1 LINSLWEKETID
13 SRKRRRNQK
22 RRKQSNF
29 SNNSPLGLL
38 FVILLMMTDE
48 RFEQLVS
55 EAIETIPEK
64 FLRRLDNVAIV
75 TAERPSQEQLKQ
87 NDIPPGDTLLG
98 LYEGVPLIER
108 GEFYGAGEILPDKIT
123 IFKEPILEEAGA
135 DEAKLKEV
143 VRDTVWHEIAH
154 YFGYDD
160 HEIEVREEEGKNYS
174 T

>member
-1 LINSLWEKETID
+1 
-13 SRKRRRNQK
+13 
-22 RRKQSNF
+22 
-29 SNNSPLGLL
+29 
-38 FVILLMMTDE
+38 MTDE

-55 EAIETIPEK
+55 EAIETIPER

-75 TAERPSQEQLKQ
+75 TAERPSKEHLGK
-87 NDIPPGDTLLG
+87 NHVEDGSTLLG

-108 GEFYGAGEILPDKIT
+108 GEFYGTGEIMPDKIT
-123 IFKEPILEEAGA
+123 IFKQPILEEAEG

-160 HEIEVREEEGKNYS
+160 EEIEEREEEGRNFS